1 MGTNRRYADA
11 IDRRMNE
18 RVLQVIARDAKLQTL
33 TPLELRLDE
42 VPLTVDPRP
51 RRKVRAWVRFGDT
64 PVQVDAIAA
73 RWTPDAVGI
82 VFTIEGREHRCWVWV
97 GAVEDLGAS

>member
-1 MGTNRRYADA
+1 MGTNRRYAGA
-11 IDRRMNE
+11 IDARMNE
-18 RVLQVIARDAKLQTL
+18 RALQVVARDGHLQTL

-42 VPLTVDPRP
+42 VPLTVDPKP

-64 PVQVDAIAA
+64 PVRVDAVAA

-82 VFTIEGREHRCWVWV
+82 VFTVDGAEHRCWVWA
-97 GAVEDLGAS
+97 GAVDDSGT